1 MRHPL
6 TSRISVGLFL
16 TATLVPGGS
25 LLLAATPS
33 GAETLRQAL
42 IRTYNTNPRLLS
54 ARARLRETDEQAAQA
69 ISNWRPTLTA
79 SGNIGY
85 STSDT
90 RRRSTLAVRSRTSSH
105 LWPRGVSLT
114 ISQAIWRGGRNFAQL
129 KQAEANIRAERF
141 RLLSTEQAVFLD
153 VVRAY
158 MNVVRDLATI
168 RLNEVNVRRLVRQL
182 QATRDRFSVGEVTRT
197 DVSQAQARLARARAD
212 LVTAEGN
219 LQNSRANY
227 RNLVGRLPAKLN
239 KPRIFV
245 RVPRQRIV
253 VIRQARRY
261 NPDLISSIFA
271 ERAAHA
277 AVDLVRGEL
286 LPTLSVNGTL
296 SQNNDQSSIGT
307 STKSASVTATLSIP
321 LYQSGSVTS
330 RLRAAKQAVFRLKHD
345 RRQQFRT
352 VTENATRTWHTY
364 RTATSQVRAF
374 RAAVRANG
382 IALEG
387 VRQEA
392 RAGLRTVLDVL
403 DAQQELF
410 QSRVDLVRAERDQ
423 VVAAYEV
430 WSAMGRL
437 TARQL
442 RLRVKFHDPEAYY
455 KAVKYKLWGVGPVI
469 GKPPKYRRKK

>member
-1 MRHPL
+1 MSTLR
-6 TSRISVGLFL
+6 
-16 TATLVPGGS
+16 TLVTRCLPIM
-25 LLLAATPS
+25 LLA
-33 GAETLRQAL
+33 GAGMAPAVTTSHADTLRDAL
-42 IRTYNTNPRLLS
+42 IQAYRTNPRLLS

-69 ISNWRPTLTA
+69 ISNWRPTVTA
-79 SGNIGY
+79 SGNLGY

-90 RRRSTLAVRSRTSSH
+90 RRRPTALTGSRSSSA
-105 LWPRGVSLT
+105 LWPRGASLT
-114 ISQAIWRGGRNFAQL
+114 VSQTIWRGGRNFAQL
-129 KQAEANIRAERF
+129 KQAEGNIRAERY
-141 RLLSTEQAVFLD
+141 RLLSAEQAVFLD

-168 RLNEVNVRRLVRQL
+168 RLNEVNVRRLGRQL

-227 RNLVGRLPAKLN
+227 RNLVGRLPGKLR
-239 KPRIFV
+239 KPRLFV

-261 NPDLISSIFA
+261 NPDLVAAIFA

-277 AVDLVRGEL
+277 SVDLVRREL
-286 LPTLSVNGTL
+286 LPSLSVNGTI
-296 SQNNDQSSIGT
+296 SRNSDQSSRGT
-307 STKSASVTATLSIP
+307 RTNSASVTATITIP

-352 VTENATRTWHTY
+352 ATENATRTWHTY

-430 WSAMGRL
+430 WAAMGRM

-442 RLRVKFHDPEAYY
+442 RLKVKLYDAKAYY
-455 KAVKYKLWGVGPVI
+455 KAVKYKLWGLGPSI
-469 GKPPKYRRKK
+469 GKPPRYRRKK